1 MNDRTFDPRSSHK
14 LEDPD
19 RLKWLPREEVMAS
32 IGLVPGL
39 VVADV
44 GAGTGFFAIPFAR
57 VIGNRGKVYAV
68 DFQDEMLKKLNDKLS
83 LPEAPTNIVALKGEA
98 LNTTLAKESC
108 DVVFMANI
116 WHELDDHPG
125 VLREAKRLLR
135 PGGRLAILDWRADL
149 PSPPGPPASHRIS
162 QADVIDTLVKQG
174 WLTLHSGHVGTYSY
188 LILAS
193 R

>member
-32 IGLVPGL
+32 IRLVPGL

-44 GAGTGFFAIPFAR
+44 GAGTGFFAIPIAR
-57 VIGNRGKVYAV
+57 VIGNTGKVYAV

-98 LNTTLAKESC
+98 LNTTLANPNLLFSS
-108 DVVFMANI
+108 I
-116 WHELDDHPG
+116 WKSPNFKF
-125 VLREAKRLLR
+125 AYS
-135 PGGRLAILDWRADL
+135 ADC
-149 PSPPGPPASHRIS
+149 ARS
-162 QADVIDTLVKQG
+162 QSDI
-174 WLTLHSGHVGTYSY
+174 
-188 LILAS
+188 
-193 R
+193 